1 MLSAARLDGPAVIA
15 DTGYYNRTDIKN
27 CIDDDM
33 TVYIKKAKA
42 NNRTKDNEFLKEK
55 FTCKAEMDI
64 YICPRRYAPIS
75 STVIPSVPG
84 VPLFAFILLK
94 ALLRLPLSSPSI
106 NRTKTRYPFGSTPV
120 KFSFL

>member
-1 MLSAARLDGPAVIA
+1 MNSPVTKRRYAPCRDHIAVLLSAARLDGPAVIA

-42 NNRTKDNEFLKEK
+42 NNRTKDNKFRKEK
-55 FTCKAEMDI
+55 FTCKA
-64 YICPRRYAPIS
+64 
-75 STVIPSVPG
+75 
-84 VPLFAFILLK
+84 
-94 ALLRLPLSSPSI
+94 LLRLYLSSPSI